1 MSSIPLTLTKGATTL
16 LELTE
21 EMKTPL
27 MGMYHNLK
35 LFLKAIFPTK
45 KGEEIEKLTQTM
57 IQTFYVQTSLAKIVF
72 DGKDKGL
79 SLEEIAQFADYEGQK
94 AILTAIGE
102 FIDYIKKQKGSE

>member
-27 MGMYHNLK
+27 KGMHHNLK
-35 LFLKAIFPTK
+35 LFLKAVFPTK
-45 KGEEIEKLTQTM
+45 KGKEIEKLTRQM
-57 IQTFYVQTSLAKIVF
+57 IQNFYAQANLTKIVF

-79 SLEEIAQFADYEGQK
+79 SFEEIAQSVDDKDEK
-94 AILTAIGE
+94 TILTFVGK
-102 FIDYIKKQKGSE
+102 FIDYVKKQEGSE